1 MLRVYCLSRCTTC
14 KKALKWLDDNGIK
27 HEVIDIKE
35 NHPDEGALLEYY
47 AGSGLPLKRF
57 WNTSGIPYREM
68 GFSKKLPEM
77 SEEEQFA
84 LLATDGT
91 KARSMPDTEDKL
103 AILKKAFSL
112 YRGRLFIQGEADI
125 GTWLM
130 GYTAHYNQVFVDI
143 TTELLRTLGHHKDF
157 RCIMDYAPMAQEKE
171 PGMQEAYFWM
181 VRASE
186 TMGNSVAKEKALEK
200 AKEEL
205 EKEEYE
211 RLLLL
216 LKTAQ

>member
-1 MLRVYCLSRCTTC
+1 MIDFSDQVRVTTD
-14 KKALKWLDDNGIK
+14 A
-27 HEVIDIKE
+27 
-35 NHPDEGALLEYY
+35 DEMETL
-47 AGSGLPLKRF
+47 F
-57 WNTSGIPYREM
+57 
-68 GFSKKLPEM
+68 
-77 SEEEQFA
+77 
-84 LLATDGT
+84 T

-112 YRGRLFIQGEADI
+112 YRGRLLIQGEADI

-157 RCIMDYAPMAQEKE
+157 RCIMGYAPMALEKE